1 MVRTKI
7 LLGLIFAASVTAAGC
22 GLAAAQEGEGKKDE
36 ASSEEES
43 GGASGRGP
51 LLTHVESG
59 EPIIEGSTYVSPLVE
74 VFGDVYIGERSF
86 VAGNTVLRAHPDERL
101 TIGSETNA
109 QDNVVLRSLESST
122 YVSDRTSLA
131 HHAIVRD
138 SEIGDFA
145 FVGFLAEVIDS
156 EVGEGALISAHALVE
171 GVKVPEDAL
180 ISPGQEVTTQREA
193 DDLPKVGEAE
203 EEFKS
208 EVLDVNAEFAEGYV
222 ELYEDVGYDGVVG
235 IGPNPVTE
243 FNQER
248 IEPEIGDNA
257 DVGEFARIVG
267 DVRIGSGAEIGQRA
281 AIRADEGA
289 PIIIGKNA
297 DIEDRVTFHALKGTS
312 IEVGDGLDAGNDAV
326 LHGPLKVG
334 DGLTTDGNA
343 VVFRADVGD
352 DVTVGE
358 DAIIQG
364 PAGEDDPNELNLKI
378 PDGTNVPDGAVITG
392 EDDLRELEEE

>member
-1 MVRTKI
+1 MVRRI
-7 LLGLIFAASVTAAGC
+7 LLGLMFVAAALTAGC
-22 GLAAAQEGEGKKDE
+22 GAAAQEGNEERKKNGE
-36 ASSEEES
+36 ASKEGSP
-43 GGASGRGP
+43 GGGP
-51 LLTHVESG
+51 LLTHVEAG
-59 EPIIEGSTYVSPLVE
+59 EPIIEGSTYVSPLAE

-109 QDNVVLRSLESST
+109 QDNVVLRSFNTST
-122 YVSDRTSLA
+122 YIADKTSLA
-131 HHAIVRD
+131 HHAVIRD

-171 GVKVPEDAL
+171 GVKIPEDAL
-180 ISPGQEVTTQREA
+180 ISPGQEITTQKQA
-193 DDLPKVGEAE
+193 DDLPTAGEAE
-203 EEFKS
+203 EEFKR

-222 ELYEDVGYDGVVG
+222 KLYKDVGYDGVIG

-243 FNQER
+243 FNEER
-248 IEPEIGDNA
+248 VEPDIGDNS
-257 DVGEFARIVG
+257 DIGEFARIVG
-267 DVRIGSGAEIGQRA
+267 DVRIGSGAYIGQRA

-297 DIEDRVTFHALKGTS
+297 EIEDRVTFHALKGTS
-312 IEVGDGLDAGNDAV
+312 IEVGNGLDAGNDAV

-334 DGLTTDGNA
+334 DNLTTDDNA
-343 VVFRADVGD
+343 VVFRADLGD
-352 DVTVGE
+352 DVTVGK

-364 PAGEDDPNELNLKI
+364 PASEGDPNDLELKI
-378 PDGTNVPDGAVITG
+378 PDGTNIPEGAVVTSE
-392 EDDLRELEEE
+392 EDLQELEDE

>member
-1 MVRTKI
+1 MAYGKI
-7 LLGLIFAASVTAAGC
+7 LLGTAFVAVVMAAGC
-22 GLAAAQEGEGKKDE
+22 GVGIAQEGEERKKNGE
-36 ASSEEES
+36 TSARGYS
-43 GGASGRGP
+43 GNGP

-59 EPIIEGSTYVSPLVE
+59 EPVIEGSTYVSPLAE
-74 VFGDVYIGERSF
+74 VFGDVYIGEKSF

-109 QDNVVLRSLESST
+109 QDNVVLRSLDTST

-131 HHAIVRD
+131 HHAVVRD
-138 SEIGDFA
+138 SEIGEFA

-156 EVGEGALISAHALVE
+156 EVGNGALISAHALVE

-180 ISPGQEVTTQREA
+180 ISPGQEITTQKQA
-193 DDLPKVGEAE
+193 DDLPSVGDAE
-203 EEFKS
+203 EEFKRD
-208 EVLDVNAEFAEGYV
+208 VLDVNAEFAEGYV
-222 ELYEDVGYDGVVG
+222 KLYEDVGYDGVIG
-235 IGPNPVTE
+235 IGPNPVTG
-243 FNQER
+243 FNEER
-248 IEPEIGDNA
+248 VEPEIGDNA

-267 DVRIGSGAEIGQRA
+267 DVRIGSGSDIGQRA

-289 PIIIGKNA
+289 PIIIGENA
-297 DIEDRVTFHALKGTS
+297 DVEDRVTFHALKGTS
-312 IEVGDGLDAGNDAV
+312 IEVGNGLKAGNDAV

-334 DGLTTDGNA
+334 DNLITDDNA

-364 PAGEDDPNELNLKI
+364 PASEGDANDLELKI
-378 PDGTNVPDGAVITG
+378 PDGTNIPDGAVVTS
-392 EDDLRELEEE
+392 EEDLRDLEN